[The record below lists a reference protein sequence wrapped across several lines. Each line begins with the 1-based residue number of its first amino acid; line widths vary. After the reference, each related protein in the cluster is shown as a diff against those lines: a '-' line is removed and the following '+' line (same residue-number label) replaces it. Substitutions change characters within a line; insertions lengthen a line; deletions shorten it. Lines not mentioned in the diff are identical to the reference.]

1 MTEAEKHFAEI
12 ADKMPEARQ
21 GKMFGALCLKAPN
34 GKAFLLSK
42 NGNIAIKL
50 SGELLEKALD
60 LNGASIFEPSE
71 GKKMNGWV
79 QLPAEHQN
87 RWKDFA
93 KSAFENMEKADKKTL
108 KKQNPSH

>member
-1 MTEAEKHFAEI
+1 MTETEKHFAELAASI
-12 ADKMPEARQ
+12 PEAQQ

-50 SGELLEKALD
+50 SGEFLEEALA

-79 QLPAEHQN
+79 QIPDEHQS
-87 RWKDFA
+87 RWKNFA
-93 KSAFENMEKADKKTL
+93 ESALAEVEKIGKKPSKSK
-108 KKQNPSH
+108 

>member
-1 MTEAEKHFAEI
+1 MTEAEKHFAEL
-12 ADKMPEARQ
+12 AAKMPEAQQ
-21 GKMFGALCLKAPN
+21 GKMFGALCLKASN

-50 SGELLEKALD
+50 SGELLEEALD
-60 LNGASIFEPSE
+60 LSGASIFEPSE

-79 QLPAEHQN
+79 QIPVEHQN

-93 KSAFENMEKADKKTL
+93 QSAFEEVEKAAKK
-108 KKQNPSH
+108 P